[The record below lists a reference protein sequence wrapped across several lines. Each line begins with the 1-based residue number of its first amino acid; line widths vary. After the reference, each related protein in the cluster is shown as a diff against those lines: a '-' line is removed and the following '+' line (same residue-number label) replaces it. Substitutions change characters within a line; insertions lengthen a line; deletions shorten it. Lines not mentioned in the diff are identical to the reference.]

1 MIMSKNTSYFW
12 DSCIFLAWL
21 HNEARDNGNLES
33 IGQFLEEAKSG
44 LITIYSSTLIYAEV
58 AGNIEKKGERKNIS
72 QVFAAIEG
80 SVVCVS
86 PNDIIMRIAA
96 LLRSVKYVKNGSER
110 KPGERPLG
118 TVDAIMLATAIY
130 VEGTGEKL
138 TEFHTYDKGKSR
150 SEGRRTVPLLG
161 YEEWCGSLGR
171 VTNEQKELVGKAIG
185 LKRVTPAHP
194 NPLLFL

>member
-1 MIMSKNTSYFW
+1 MTSRQTSYFW

-21 HNEARDNGNLES
+21 HNETREGGGLES

-44 LITIYSSTLIYAEV
+44 SIVIYSSTLIYAEV
-58 AGNIEKKGERKNIS
+58 AGNIEKKGERKNLS
-72 QVFAAIEG
+72 QVFADIEG
-80 SVVCVS
+80 SIVCVS
-86 PNDIIMRIAA
+86 PNDIIMRIAS
-96 LLRSVKYVKNGSER
+96 LLRSVKYVKSGSEK
-110 KPGERPLG
+110 KPEGRPLG

-130 VEGTGEKL
+130 VEGTGEMIA
-138 TEFHTYDKGKSR
+138 EFHTYDKGKSK

-171 VTNEQKELVGKAIG
+171 VTNEQKELVGKAVG

-194 NPLLFL
+194 NPLLLL